1 MAVIS
6 NILLW
11 LHFVGVAMA
20 LGGGIAL
27 GVTGPQFMAEVN
39 NHPDLMWATERVL
52 SRVGTIGLVVLLV
65 TGPLMVWLRFDGT
78 TGFRWWFWLKMV
90 LVAVAVVGVGLH
102 QWGGRRLRGGDKSAL
117 RMMLIGGRAAGIS
130 MVLVVLCA
138 VFAFN

>member
-27 GVTGPQFMAEVN
+27 GVTGPQFIAEVN
-39 NHPDLMWATERVL
+39 DHPDLVWATEKAL

-65 TGPLMVWLRFDGT
+65 TGPLMIWLKFDGT
-78 TGFRWWFWLKMV
+78 AGFNWWFWLKMV
-90 LVAVAVVGVGLH
+90 FVAAAVIGVGLH
-102 QWGGRRLRGGDKSAL
+102 QWGGRRFRGGDKSAL
-117 RMMLIGGRAAGIS
+117 RTMLVSGRAAGIS